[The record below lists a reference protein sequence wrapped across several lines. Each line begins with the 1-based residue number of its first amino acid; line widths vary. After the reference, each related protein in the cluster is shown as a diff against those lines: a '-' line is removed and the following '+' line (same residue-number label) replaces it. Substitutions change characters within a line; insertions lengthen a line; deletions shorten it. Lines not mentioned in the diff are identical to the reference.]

1 MTFLDYYLNLYKEVG
16 ENPSLVSDKGI
27 RHSYI
32 QDYYSDLFTP
42 LKNENLT
49 IVEIGI
55 YQGQS
60 MTLLRDWFVN
70 SKIVGVDN
78 FNWPNVSEEQ
88 INKIEGIT
96 VIKGDAYNK
105 KIADK
110 FEDESIDIIIDDG
123 SHFISN
129 QIQFIELY
137 YPKIKKGGVLIVE
150 DVYDIDKDRDKFE
163 QLGLEHTVYD
173 LRSNRQ
179 RENLNG
185 YNDNVLV
192 IFKK

>member
-1 MTFLDYYLNLYKEVG
+1 MTFLEYYLNIYKEVG
-16 ENPSLVSDKGI
+16 ENETLISDKGF

-42 LKNENLT
+42 LKNEKLT

-55 YQGQS
+55 YKGQS

-70 SKIVGVDN
+70 SKIIGIEN
-78 FNWPNVSEEQ
+78 FNWPGVSEHE
-88 INKIEGIT
+88 ISKIDGIT
-96 VIKGDAYNK
+96 VIGGDAYCDETAN
-105 KIADK
+105 K
-110 FEDESIDIIIDDG
+110 FEDDSIDIIIDDG
-123 SHFISN
+123 SHNIKH
-129 QIQFIELY
+129 QIQFIKLY

-150 DVYDIDKDRDKFE
+150 DVYDIDKDRHRFE
-163 QLGLEHTVYD
+163 ELGMEHIIYD
-173 LRSNRQ
+173 LRSNREY
-179 RENLNG
+179 RNVYG